1 MTPQYGAPAFPLGD
15 GVIVLEIAFC
25 RKPFAIA
32 MSVESTL
39 FLPELRE
46 MLAENNQAELKEFC
60 EALPPARTADFMSG
74 LTPQEVWTVLQHAKL
89 ETRAEIFT
97 YLDHAIQVEVISTQ
111 DLDQV
116 AKLISELAADD
127 RVDVLNDVEPDIV
140 KDILS
145 RMPAVERRDILRL
158 QAYPEGTAGSVM
170 TTDVAKLSEHLT
182 VREALDELA
191 HQAGDLETIYYLYI
205 VDEGNHLQGLVS
217 ARQLVANINKPQ
229 RKLSDLMEKELVA
242 VKATDDQEEVAR
254 KVAKYDLLAI
264 PVVDEER
271 RMLGIITHDDVIDVF
286 REEAIEDAQ
295 RSAAIAPLEQGYLRT
310 PLLTLSW
317 KRGMWL
323 VILFFAGLFTAF
335 TLERYEGR
343 VQTWP
348 WLVIF
353 LPLIVSV
360 GGNSGNQSAT
370 LIITGL
376 ASGEVSIRDWA
387 RVVVRELMIGLLL
400 GSFLAACGFVVAWL
414 LKEEARSW
422 NTALIVPFTI
432 MLVVTCGAM
441 AGALLPLIFKRL
453 GLDPAMMSNPFVAG
467 LIDILG
473 IIIYMNVALWLLQ

>member
-1 MTPQYGAPAFPLGD
+1 
-15 GVIVLEIAFC
+15 
-25 RKPFAIA
+25 

-46 MLAENNQAELKEFC
+46 MLAEQNDAGLREFC

-74 LTPQEVWTVLQHAKL
+74 LTPQEAWTVLQYAKP

-97 YLDHAIQVEVISTQ
+97 YLEHPMQVEIISTQ
-111 DLDQV
+111 DRDQV
-116 AKLISELAADD
+116 AVLLGELASDD
-127 RVDVLNDVEPDIV
+127 RVDVLNDVPQETVD
-140 KDILS
+140 DLLA

-170 TTDVAKLSEHLT
+170 TTDVAKLSENLT

-205 VDEGNHLQGLVS
+205 VDEGNHLRGLVS
-217 ARQLVANINKPQ
+217 ARQLVANINKPGK
-229 RKLSDLMEKELVA
+229 RLRDLMETELIA
-242 VKATDDQEEVAR
+242 ATATEDQEEVAG

-295 RSAAIAPLEQGYLRT
+295 RIAAIAPLEHGYLRT
-310 PLLTLSW
+310 PLFTLSW

-323 VILFFAGLFTAF
+323 VILFFAGLFTAL

-343 VQTWP
+343 VKTWP
-348 WLVIF
+348 WLVVF
-353 LPLIVSV
+353 LPLIISS

-370 LIITGL
+370 LIITGM
-376 ASGEVSIRDWA
+376 ASGEIAIRDWL
-387 RVVVRELMIGLLL
+387 RVIGRELVIGLLL
-400 GSFLAACGFVVAWL
+400 GSFLAVCGLLVAWL
-414 LKEEARSW
+414 LKEEVRHLR
-422 NTALIVPFTI
+422 TALVVPFTI
-432 MLVVTCGAM
+432 LLVVTSGAL
-441 AGALLPLIFKRL
+441 AGALLPMIFKRL

-473 IIIYMNVALWLLQ
+473 ILIYMNVALWLLQ